1 MNRMHAEELVSQDLV
16 RAYLDDIGRHE
27 LLTKDDETRL
37 AQAIE
42 AGRLAEQE
50 LDVTPRL
57 SAARKAELRRVA
69 REGEEARVR
78 FINANLR
85 LVVSIA
91 KRYQASGV
99 PLLDLIQEGNLGLM
113 HAVEK
118 FDWRKGFKF
127 STYATW
133 WIRQSLQRGS
143 AALARTI
150 RLPSNATDNLLRLQR
165 LRAELEGSLGHSPT
179 LTDLARAADMSLR
192 EVLELW
198 PHLGDPT
205 SLDEPVGEDGDA
217 ARGDFVADPGA
228 ASPEHFA
235 LAQVLPRDLDAVL
248 CRLDERERQVLR
260 ERYGLVDGGPPRTL
274 TDIGK
279 GLGLTSERIRQIE
292 RQALA
297 KLRQPGFIEGLRALK
312 EAS

>member
-1 MNRMHAEELVSQDLV
+1 MV
-16 RAYLDDIGRHE
+16 RAYLDDIGRHG
-27 LLTKDDETRL
+27 LLTKDDETAL
-37 AQAIE
+37 AKLIE
-42 AGRLAEQE
+42 AGRVAERELA
-50 LDVTPRL
+50 THPNL
-57 SAARKAELRRVA
+57 SPARKTELRQTVH
-69 REGEEARVR
+69 EGEAARVR

-85 LVVSIA
+85 FVVSIA

-133 WIRQSLQRGS
+133 WIRQALQRGS

-150 RLPSNATDNLLRLQR
+150 RLPSNATDTLLRLQKIR
-165 LRAELEGSLGHSPT
+165 MDLEGSLGYPPT
-179 LTDLARAADMSLR
+179 LTDLARAADLSLR

-217 ARGDFVADPGA
+217 ARGDFVADA
-228 ASPEHFA
+228 SAESPETAA
-235 LAQVLPRDLDAVL
+235 LQAVLPRDLDAVL
-248 CRLDERERQVLR
+248 SGLDDRERQVLR
-260 ERYGLVDGGPPRTL
+260 ERYGLADGGPPRTL

-279 GLGLTSERIRQIE
+279 GLGLTSERVRQIE

-297 KLRQPGFIEGLRALK
+297 KLRQPGTIEGLRALK